1 MKFTVDSIYIGLMT
15 GTSADSLDCAAV
27 NFSKKEMN
35 IVGLKNYDIPN
46 VLKIKIQ
53 ESTQAL
59 ELDES
64 LLKELD
70 INLGNF
76 FSKSIE
82 DFIKTLSLDKN
93 QVSGIGSHGQTIKHE
108 PNAENPYSL
117 QIGDPQL
124 ISNNLGIK
132 TVGQFRDDDILAGGQ
147 GAPISPIF
155 HKEVFAQSGEK
166 RLIVNIGGITNISVI
181 SDQEIIGFDTGP
193 GNCLMDSW
201 CRKNLNENFD
211 DQGNWAK
218 SGKVNTSLLDIMIN
232 DNYFKLEHPKSTGP
246 DYFNESWL
254 HNCIVEAD
262 QEMNAQD
269 IQSTLAELTAL
280 SLSNALEEIQD
291 ISDKVYFCG
300 GGVHNLHL
308 LERISLKIK
317 KTCLTTHNLGIDPDY
332 LEAICFAWLAK
343 QRLDEIKFDMKDIT
357 GSKKAVHLGKIF
369 LPVI

>member
-46 VLKIKIQ
+46 ALKNKIQ
-53 ESTQAL
+53 ESTQAP
-59 ELDES
+59 EHNNS
-64 LLKELD
+64 LLRELD

-82 DFIKTLSLDKN
+82 DFIKSLSLDKN
-93 QVSGIGSHGQTIKHE
+93 QISGIGSHGQTIKHE
-108 PNAENPYSL
+108 PNAETPYSM

-124 ISNNLGIK
+124 ISNKLGIK

-155 HKEVFAQSGEK
+155 HKEVFAESGEK

-201 CRKNLNENFD
+201 CRKNLRGNFD

-218 SGKVNTSLLDIMIN
+218 SGEVNTNLLEIMIK
-232 DNYFKLEHPKSTGP
+232 DNYFKLEYPKSTGP

-254 HNCIVEAD
+254 YSCIVKVDPEIK
-262 QEMNAQD
+262 AQD
-269 IQSTLAELTAL
+269 IQATLAELTAL
-280 SLSNALEEIQD
+280 SLSNALKEIPD
-291 ISDKVYFCG
+291 ISEKVYFCG

-308 LERISLKIK
+308 LERISSKIK
-317 KTCLTTHNLGIDPDY
+317 KTCLTTHDLGIDPDY

-343 QRLDEIKFDMKDIT
+343 QRLDGIKFDMKNIT
-357 GSKKAVHLGKIF
+357 GSKKAVYLGKIF